1 MKVLHLLSSDS
12 FSGAEN
18 VAISIIE
25 NLRDNDNYEFVY
37 VSKDGE
43 IRKVLDE
50 KGINHH
56 LVSEINLKS
65 VKKIIEEEKPD
76 IIHAHDYRA
85 STFTAL
91 TGFKG
96 KIISHIHNNWPFAKK
111 WNKYTII
118 FKTVSRKFDNIVFVS
133 TATFDEAV
141 YKKSVEEKS
150 LVLPNIID
158 KEKIKKL
165 SQETNEYG
173 KFDVGFIGRIT
184 EQKNPEQFVR
194 IVEKISEKKNV
205 KAVMIGAGEIDT
217 KKLDIK
223 KTGYLENPYR
233 VLKDCKCVVMPSR
246 WEGFGLTA
254 IECLSLNV
262 PVFNSGV
269 GGLSEIFA
277 ENEEYIC
284 KTDEE
289 YIEKIL
295 NYLENPEKPKVN
307 IDRFTDKK
315 AYYGKIKELYES

>member
-1 MKVLHLLSSDS
+1 MKILHLLFSDS

-25 NLRDNDNYEFVY
+25 NLRDDYDFIY
-37 VSKDGE
+37 ASKDGK

-56 LVSEINLKS
+56 LVPEINLKS
-65 VKKIIEEEKPD
+65 VKKIIAEEKPD
-76 IIHAHDYRA
+76 IIHAHDYFA
-85 STFTAL
+85 STFAAL
-91 TGFKG
+91 SGFKG
-96 KIISHIHNNWPFAKK
+96 KIISHIHNNYPFAKK

-133 TATFDEAV
+133 NATFDEAV
-141 YKKSVEEKS
+141 YKKSVAKKS
-150 LVLPNIID
+150 LILPNVVD
-158 KEKIKKL
+158 KEKIVKL
-165 SQETNEYG
+165 SKEKNEFG
-173 KFDVGFIGRIT
+173 KFDIAFVGRIA

-194 IVEKISEKKNV
+194 IVEKISEKKNI

-217 KKLDIK
+217 KNLDIK
-223 KTGYLENPYR
+223 KTGHLENPYK
-233 VLKDCKCVVMPSR
+233 VLKDCKCAIMPSKH
-246 WEGFGLTA
+246 EGFGLVA
-254 IECLSLNV
+254 VECLSLGV
-262 PVFNSGV
+262 PVFNSGA

-295 NYLENPEKPKVN
+295 NYLENPEEPKVN
-307 IDRFTDKK
+307 INRFTDKK